1 MPRTSARQR
10 TLPTAPTK
18 SSKIN
23 LRVSEEMRALID
35 AAAAAVGKTR
45 TEFMLESARQ
55 HALDVVLDQRLFVLD
70 SEQHGVLMKVLQ
82 DPPAPNTELRRLLS
96 GPAPLGEV
104 KPCPAPVSRALPRLQ
119 PSMT

>member
-10 TLPTAPTK
+10 TLPAAPAKT
-18 SSKIN
+18 SKIN
-23 LRVSEEMRALID
+23 LRVSEEIRDLID

-70 SEQHGVLMKVLQ
+70 SEQHDALMSIFQ

-96 GPAPLGEV
+96 SPAPWE
-104 KPCPAPVSRALPRLQ
+104 K
-119 PSMT
+119 